1 MAKAFYYS
9 SQISKD
15 TIMPTVIR
23 HAEPAD
29 IDAIKAIYDQPSVY
43 ANTLQ
48 LPYQPVSNW
57 QRLYSAGSG
66 FYNLVAEVEGCVIGQ
81 LGLQVCLNT
90 RRRHV
95 AELGMGVS
103 EAFQGQGVGSA
114 LLRAAL
120 DMADN
125 WLNIRRVELT
135 VYSSNEAAIALYERF
150 GFEVEAE
157 LTDYAFQYGNYVNAL
172 LMARITTR
180 AA

>member
-1 MAKAFYYS
+1 
-9 SQISKD
+9 
-15 TIMPTVIR
+15 MPAVIR

-29 IDAIKAIYDQPSVY
+29 IEAIKAIYDQPTVY

-48 LPYQPVSNW
+48 LPYQPVANW
-57 QRLYSAGSG
+57 QRLYNAGAG
-66 FYNLVAEVEGCVIGQ
+66 FYNLIAEVEGVVVGQ
-81 LGLQVCLNT
+81 LGMQVCQNP

-95 AELGMGVS
+95 AEIGMGVS
-103 EAFQGQGVGSA
+103 EEFQGQGIGSA

-120 DMADN
+120 EMADN

-157 LTDYAFQYGNYVNAL
+157 LSDFAFQYGNYVSAL
-172 LMARITTR
+172 CMARINT
-180 AA
+180 ASA

>member
-1 MAKAFYYS
+1 
-9 SQISKD
+9 
-15 TIMPTVIR
+15 MPAVIR

-48 LPYQPVSNW
+48 LPYQPVASW
-57 QRLYSAGSG
+57 QKLYTAGAG
-66 FYNLVAEVEGCVIGQ
+66 FYNLVAQVEGQVVGQ
-81 LGLQVCLNT
+81 LGLQVSQNP

-103 EAFQGQGVGSA
+103 EEFQGQGIGSA

-120 DMADN
+120 ELADN
-125 WLNIRRVELT
+125 WLNIRRTELT

-157 LTDYAFQYGNYVNAL
+157 LADFAFQYGNYVTAL
-172 LMARITTR
+172 AMARINT
-180 AA
+180 AAGRG

>member
-1 MAKAFYYS
+1 
-9 SQISKD
+9 
-15 TIMPTVIR
+15 MPAIIR

-29 IDAIKAIYDQPSVY
+29 IDAIKAIYDQPTVY

-48 LPYQPVSNW
+48 LPFQPLSNW
-57 QRLYSAGSG
+57 QRLFCAEEG
-66 FYNLVAEVEGCVIGQ
+66 FYNLVAESSGKVIGQ
-81 LGLQVCLNT
+81 LSLNVCQSP

-95 AELGMGVS
+95 AEFGMAVA
-103 EAFQGQGVGSA
+103 EEHQGQGVGSA

-125 WLNIRRVELT
+125 WLNIRRMELT

-157 LTDYAFQYGNYVNAL
+157 LTDYAFQYGNYVPAL
-172 LMARITTR
+172 CMARINDQHSR
-180 AA
+180 

>member
-1 MAKAFYYS
+1 
-9 SQISKD
+9 
-15 TIMPTVIR
+15 MPAVIR

-29 IDAIKAIYDQPSVY
+29 IDAIKAIYDQPTVF

-48 LPYQPVSNW
+48 LPFQPVANW
-57 QRLYSAGSG
+57 QKLFNAGAG
-66 FYNLVAEVEGCVIGQ
+66 FYNLVAELDGRIVGQ
-81 LGLQVCLNT
+81 LGLQVCQNP

-103 EAFQGQGVGSA
+103 EPFQGQGIGSA

-135 VYSSNEAAIALYERF
+135 VYTSNDAAIALYERF
-150 GFEVEAE
+150 GFEAEAE
-157 LTDYAFQYGNYVNAL
+157 LTDFAFQYGNYVNAL
-172 LMARITTR
+172 CMARITVR
-180 AA
+180 